1 MATDTV
7 NRIHDA
13 LASKDFT
20 DILDR
25 ATAEQISVEN
35 KSKDNLNDL
44 ECQFVDNMVLSNQKV
59 KNTLANPKTASDDDK
74 AFAKGWMKAQRKK
87 FKAVTKLLSSG
98 SSGKDPIQGMVD
110 KIAEVAT
117 LLKYLGDTRLEE
129 AFESAGMKL
138 EIKPLEETEPYFADN
153 EDAKTTIADIF
164 KQATESVGEVAK
176 VNEKIDTEYF
186 EETDSSLKYD
196 KDTNVSGIKKAD
208 FRKLMKIRRVAME
221 NNSQK
226 YTAFKQKTVADRQ
239 ASLDKE
245 QAILSRIEEM

>member
-7 NRIHDA
+7 NRLHEA

-20 DILDR
+20 DILDK
-25 ATAEQISVEN
+25 ATAEKISVEN
-35 KSKDNLNDL
+35 KAKDNLEDL
-44 ECQFVDNMVLSNQKV
+44 ECQFIDAVLPANKKIQGIMANIKSASGDEKGLV
-59 KNTLANPKTASDDDK
+59 KKWTKE
-74 AFAKGWMKAQRKK
+74 QRRK
-87 FKAVTKLLSSG
+87 FRSVTKLLSSG
-98 SSGKDPIQGMVD
+98 SSGRDPIQGMVD
-110 KIAEVAT
+110 KIADVAT

-129 AFESAGMKL
+129 AFAKAGMKL
-138 EIKPLEETEPYFADN
+138 EVTPLEEAEPYFADN

-164 KQATESVGEVAK
+164 TQAKESTEEVAK

-186 EETDSSLKYD
+186 EETDTALKYD
-196 KDTNVSGIKKAD
+196 KDTNASGIKKSD
-208 FRKLMKIRRVAME
+208 FRTLMKIRRVAME

-245 QAILSRIEEM
+245 QALLSRIEEM

>member
-7 NRIHDA
+7 NRLHDA

-20 DILDR
+20 DILDK

-35 KSKDNLNDL
+35 KSKDNLADL
-44 ECQFVDNMVLSNQKV
+44 ECQFVDNMLPS
-59 KNTLANPKTASDDDK
+59 NPKVQNILGNFKSSTDDEK
-74 AFAKGWMKAQRKK
+74 AMAKEWTKTQRRR

-110 KIAEVAT
+110 KIADVAM

-129 AFESAGMKL
+129 AFEKAGMKL
-138 EIKPLEETEPYFADN
+138 EVTPLEEAEPYFADN

-164 KQATESVGEVAK
+164 TQAKESTEEVAK
-176 VNEKIDTEYF
+176 VNAKIDTEYF

-196 KDTNVSGIKKAD
+196 KETNASGIKKSD